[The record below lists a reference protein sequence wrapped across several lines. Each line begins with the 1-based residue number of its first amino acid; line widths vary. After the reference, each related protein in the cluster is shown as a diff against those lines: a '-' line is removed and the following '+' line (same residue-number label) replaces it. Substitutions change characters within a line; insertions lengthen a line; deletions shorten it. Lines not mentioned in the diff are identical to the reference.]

1 MVSLPGYGAIALAA
15 LAAGLVNALAGGGS
29 LISFPTLTAVGLP
42 AVVANVTNT
51 LALSPGYLGAT
62 LAQRDQLR
70 GQRQRIL
77 LLLPAAALG
86 GLTGGLLL
94 LASDEALFRRLV
106 PWLILA
112 GSLLLAAQEPLRAWL
127 LRRKRPDGPGLPEA
141 WSIVPV
147 FLASIYGGYFGAG
160 LSVILLAVL
169 ALTLEDNLTRLNGLK
184 QAIALVV
191 NLAAS
196 GLFLLAG
203 PVQAPAAAVMAVGA
217 TIGGALGG
225 TIAAKVD
232 PAALRNLVVT
242 IGVVVALILFAV

>member
-1 MVSLPGYGAIALAA
+1 MVSLPGYGVIALAA

-62 LAQRDQLR
+62 LAQRDQLQ

-94 LASDEALFRRLV
+94 LGSDEALFRRLV

-127 LRRKRPDGPGLPEA
+127 LRRKRPRMTLPSPPSSA
-141 WSIVPV
+141 CARPW
-147 FLASIYGGYFGAG
+147 
-160 LSVILLAVL
+160 
-169 ALTLEDNLTRLNGLK
+169 
-184 QAIALVV
+184 
-191 NLAAS
+191 
-196 GLFLLAG
+196 
-203 PVQAPAAAVMAVGA
+203 
-217 TIGGALGG
+217 
-225 TIAAKVD
+225 
-232 PAALRNLVVT
+232 
-242 IGVVVALILFAV
+242 